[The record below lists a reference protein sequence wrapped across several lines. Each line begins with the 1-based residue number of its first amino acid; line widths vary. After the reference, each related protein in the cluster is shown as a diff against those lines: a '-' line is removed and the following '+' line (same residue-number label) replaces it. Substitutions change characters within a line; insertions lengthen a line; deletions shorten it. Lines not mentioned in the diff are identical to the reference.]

1 MTNPK
6 QTDPIRTRLT
16 VEDRLK
22 FEQTCTAAGLTE
34 AELARKAIREML
46 DRQDQGIRAEVRDEL
61 AEEVRQLQE
70 VVKTLLLQQKKTENR
85 MAALMA
91 RNNIDIG
98 IVYQILWF
106 RTDPKDREEMFKEAR
121 VNAVRRASKK
131 LKEGD
136 LEVKELMKNE
146 ISS

>member
-22 FEQTCTAAGLTE
+22 FEQTCKAAGLTE
-34 AELARKAIREML
+34 AELARTAIREML

-61 AEEVRQLQE
+61 ADEVRQLQE
-70 VVKTLLLQQKKTENR
+70 VVKALLMQQKKTENR